1 MVFNRRTETR
11 PTSAPP
17 VETHGR
23 RIDPLHAQAPTSA
36 TAAPAESVIG
46 PGFMLEG
53 DAITIRCK
61 GSLRVDG
68 NIRADLHTSRLV
80 VGKDA
85 VISGAIA
92 AEEVEVYGQV
102 RGAILARHLV
112 LHSTAEVEGDLVS
125 HELTVEQ
132 GASFDGRSRK
142 AKDPAE
148 IQPQLESPAVA
159 RSTPPALVPH
169 AGPQGHAV
177 PLPNGQ
183 SKILHS

>member
-1 MVFNRRTETR
+1 MVFNRRTDTR
-11 PTSAPP
+11 PAPVVPNAAPARVVDATTGSVRTAEASAPP
-17 VETHGR
+17 
-23 RIDPLHAQAPTSA
+23 
-36 TAAPAESVIG
+36 ESVIG
-46 PGFMLEG
+46 PGFVLEG
-53 DAITIRCK
+53 NAITIRCR
-61 GSLRVDG
+61 GALRVDG
-68 NIRADLHTSRLV
+68 NIHADLHTTWLT

-92 AEEVEVYGQV
+92 AEQVDVYGQV
-102 RGAILARHLV
+102 RGAIRARHLV

-148 IQPQLESPAVA
+148 IEPQLDGPAA
-159 RSTPPALVPH
+159 KLPAPQPVQH
-169 AGPQGHAV
+169 AAPQVHAV
-177 PLPNGQ
+177 PLPNGP

>member
-1 MVFNRRTETR
+1 MVFNRRSDTR
-11 PTSAPP
+11 PAPAAPVATPIRPVDTAASPAPTPDAGTSA
-17 VETHGR
+17 
-23 RIDPLHAQAPTSA
+23 D
-36 TAAPAESVIG
+36 SVIG

-68 NIRADLHTSRLV
+68 NIHADLHTSRLTI
-80 VGKDA
+80 GKDA

-92 AEEVEVYGQV
+92 AEQVDVYGQV
-102 RGAILARHLV
+102 RGAIHARHLV

-148 IQPQLESPAVA
+148 IQPQLDGPAA
-159 RSTPPALVPH
+159 RPTPPAPVPH
-169 AGPQGHAV
+169 AAPQVHAV